1 MIILK
6 IISIPKQLLRFNFHR
21 CAGAG
26 HGLLFFPRA
35 FFGLSSISLI
45 GGGGG
50 VSAIGGGNDSESDDS
65 DGDSYLGDGEKG
77 GGE

>member
-1 MIILK
+1 M
-6 IISIPKQLLRFNFHR
+6 ISIPKQLLRFNIQR

-26 HGLLFFPRA
+26 HTCTL
-35 FFGLSSISLI
+35 FGLSVNSLI

-50 VSAIGGGNDSESDDS
+50 VSAIGGGGDSESDDS